1 MMGVRG
7 LEQQQLFAG
16 AWAVLGFAALIYII
30 GVIDDL
36 ALFLWVA
43 PLFATWSVFDSAVL
57 GDLYRP
63 PVVALL
69 CAALGV
75 AVGRLHSYLRPLLR
89 TRYKR
94 VLKYALPFY
103 ATAVAAAVLTG
114 VYGTLGGV
122 NHPFYGAIPD
132 AMLVYAVVT
141 FGVVLFENRPGWSW
155 LAAGLAVWGVLLATQ
170 STAYSVVG
178 IVIGIVLV
186 GLLLG

>member
-75 AVGRLHSYLRPLLR
+75 AVGRLHSYLPPLLR
-89 TRYKR
+89 TRYNR

-103 ATAVAAAVLTG
+103 ATAVAASVLTG
-114 VYGTLGGV
+114 VYGTLGGC
-122 NHPFYGAIPD
+122 NRPFYGAIPD
-132 AMLVYAVVT
+132 AMLVCAAVT
-141 FGVVLFENRPGWSW
+141 FGVVLYETSPRWRC
-155 LAAGLAVWGVLLATQ
+155 LAAGVAVWG
-170 STAYSVVG
+170 G
-178 IVIGIVLV
+178 LV
-186 GLLLG
+186 GAQA